1 MELPKIFNAVAAVV
15 LTIAFASCS
24 GDDSAKLM
32 MDAAEAVVWD
42 RPDSALSLLESV
54 NAMKL
59 KSKSSKARFSMLYAM
74 ALDRNGVDTADLSVI
89 DPAVRYY
96 ESHGSDADRMRTF
109 YYQGR
114 MYYNAGDFQAAI
126 KCLMCAREY
135 SVDSKGLVFKGLI
148 SSAISD
154 VYAQNNNL
162 TEKIRFCE
170 EAVGC
175 FAEAGD
181 ERRTWVTT
189 GRLASYYADR
199 RDWAKADSLYS
210 VFFSAPPQDT
220 LVLIEHLFNA
230 ARYCLLKPCP
240 DPALSIS
247 LFRKAV
253 AGHSARP
260 APVDYCAYAY
270 ASELAGYGKVAESI
284 FAQLDAAGCDP
295 EPLAV
300 WKYRT
305 LKHKGD
311 SAGALE
317 MLERSVASGDSAVI
331 ASLNQ
336 SVSQAQSDYFK
347 AKSELMEKDHKVLV
361 MSRWIAALVGLI
373 VLSSVVAVSLH
384 SRKKWAKRVMDVSAI
399 NEDVRRRLSEEQD
412 ASSHKD
418 RALENLRRKYVQTY
432 KMQYNQ
438 LNDLCREYL
447 ETEGSGKEK
456 DRIYAKVR
464 GIVSLIDGCNQKRL
478 ERMIDENL
486 DGIMR
491 KLHEDLPDATATDFR
506 FIALNIL
513 GFDAKTIARIM
524 GYAVQSVYTKRV
536 RLRARI
542 SALESE
548 NREFYLEFID

>member
-1 MELPKIFNAVAAVV
+1 MFNSVAAVV
-15 LTIAFASCS
+15 LTIAIAFCS
-24 GDDSAKLM
+24 GNDSSKL
-32 MDAAEAVVWD
+32 MDAAESVVWD

-126 KCLMCAREY
+126 KCLMRSREY
-135 SVDSKGLVFKGLI
+135 SVDSKDFVFKGLI
-148 SSAISD
+148 ASAASD

-170 EAVGC
+170 EAARC

-181 ERRTWVTT
+181 TRRAWITT

-199 RDWAKADSLYS
+199 KDWAKADSLYS
-210 VFFSAPPQDT
+210 VFFSSPPQDT
-220 LVLIEHLFNA
+220 LVLAEHLLNV
-230 ARYCLLKPCP
+230 ARYCLFKPEA
-240 DPALSIS
+240 DPSMSKS

-253 AGHSARP
+253 MEYSARP
-260 APVDYCAYAY
+260 APTDYCVYAY
-270 ASELAGYGKVAESI
+270 ASELSGEGKVAERV
-284 FAQLDAAGCDP
+284 FAQLEAAGCDP

-300 WKYRT
+300 WKYRV
-305 LKHKGD
+305 LKHRGD
-311 SAGALE
+311 SAGALR
-317 MLERSVASGDSAVI
+317 MLERAVACGDSAVI

-336 SVSQAQSDYFK
+336 SVSQAQSDYFM
-347 AKSELMEKDHKVLV
+347 AKSELMEKDRKVQV
-361 MSRWIAALVGLI
+361 MSRWIVALVGLI
-373 VLSSVVAVSLH
+373 AFAGVVAVSLYN
-384 SRKKWAKRVMDVSAI
+384 RKKWARRVMEVSAI
-399 NEDVRRRLSEEQD
+399 NEDVRRRLSNELD
-412 ASSHKD
+412 VSSRKD
-418 RALENLRRKYVQTY
+418 LALANLRRKYVQTY
-432 KMQYNQ
+432 KMQYSQ

-464 GIVSLIDGCNQKRL
+464 GIVSVIDGCNQKKL
-478 ERMIDENL
+478 ERMIDESL

-491 KLHEDLPDATATDFR
+491 KLHEDLPDASATDYR
-506 FIALNIL
+506 FITLNIL

-536 RLRARI
+536 RLRTRI
-542 SALESE
+542 SALDSA
-548 NREFYLEFID
+548 NKEFYLEFID

>member
-1 MELPKIFNAVAAVV
+1 MFNSVAAVV
-15 LTIAFASCS
+15 LTIAIAFCS
-24 GDDSAKLM
+24 GNDSAKLM
-32 MDAAEAVVWD
+32 DAAESVVWD

-126 KCLMCAREY
+126 KCLMRSREY
-135 SVDSKGLVFKGLI
+135 SVDSKDFVFKGLI
-148 SSAISD
+148 ASAASD

-170 EAVGC
+170 EAAGC

-181 ERRTWVTT
+181 TRRAWITT

-199 RDWAKADSLYS
+199 KDWAKADSLYS
-210 VFFSAPPQDT
+210 VFFSSPPQDT
-220 LVLIEHLFNA
+220 LVLAEHLLNV
-230 ARYCLLKPCP
+230 ARYCLFKPEA
-240 DPALSIS
+240 DPAMSKS
-247 LFRKAV
+247 LFRKAMKEY
-253 AGHSARP
+253 SARP
-260 APVDYCAYAY
+260 APTDYCVYAY
-270 ASELAGYGKVAESI
+270 ASELSGEGKVAEMV
-284 FAQLDAAGCDP
+284 FAQLEAAGCDP

-300 WKYRT
+300 WKYRV
-305 LKHKGD
+305 LKHRGD
-311 SAGALE
+311 PAGALE
-317 MLERSVASGDSAVI
+317 MLERAVTCGDSAVI

-347 AKSELMEKDHKVLV
+347 AKSELMEKDRKVQA
-361 MSRWIAALVGLI
+361 MSRWIVALVGLI
-373 VLSSVVAVSLH
+373 AFSGVVAVSLYN
-384 SRKKWAKRVMDVSAI
+384 RKKWARRVMDVSAI
-399 NEDVRRRLSEEQD
+399 NEDVKRRLSNELD

-418 RALENLRRKYVQTY
+418 LALANLRRKYVQTY
-432 KMQYNQ
+432 KMQYSQ

-464 GIVSLIDGCNQKRL
+464 GIVSVIDGCNQKKL
-478 ERMIDENL
+478 ERMIDESL

-491 KLHEDLPDATATDFR
+491 KLHEDLPDASVTDFR

-536 RLRARI
+536 RLRTRI
-542 SALESE
+542 SALDSA
-548 NREFYLEFID
+548 NKEFYLEFID

>member
-1 MELPKIFNAVAAVV
+1 MFNSVAAVV
-15 LTIAFASCS
+15 LTIAIAFCS
-24 GDDSAKLM
+24 GNDSAKLM
-32 MDAAEAVVWD
+32 DAAESVVWD

-114 MYYNAGDFQAAI
+114 MYYNAGDFQTAI
-126 KCLMCAREY
+126 KCLMRSREY
-135 SVDSKGLVFKGLI
+135 SVDSKDFVFKGLI
-148 SSAISD
+148 ASAASD

-170 EAVGC
+170 EASGC

-181 ERRTWVTT
+181 TRRAWITT

-199 RDWAKADSLYS
+199 KDWAKADSLYS
-210 VFFSAPPQDT
+210 IFFSSPPQDT
-220 LVLIEHLFNA
+220 LVLAEHLLNA
-230 ARYCLLKPCP
+230 ARYCLFKPGP
-240 DPALSIS
+240 DPAMSKS

-253 AGHSARP
+253 MEYSARP
-260 APVDYCAYAY
+260 TPTDYCVYAY
-270 ASELAGYGKVAESI
+270 ASELAGEGKVAERI

-300 WKYRT
+300 WKYRV
-305 LKHKGD
+305 LKHRGD
-311 SAGALE
+311 PAGALE
-317 MLERSVASGDSAVI
+317 MLERTVACGDSAVI

-347 AKSELMEKDHKVLV
+347 AKSELMEKDRKVQV
-361 MSRWIAALVGLI
+361 MSRWIAALVGLM
-373 VLSSVVAVSLH
+373 VFSSVVAIGLH
-384 SRKKWAKRVMDVSAI
+384 SRKKWARRVMDVSAI
-399 NEDVRRRLSEEQD
+399 NEDVRRRLSEEQA

-418 RALENLRRKYVQTY
+418 HALENLRRKYIQTY
-432 KMQYNQ
+432 KMQYSQ
-438 LNDLCREYL
+438 FNDLCRQYL

-464 GIVSLIDGCNQKRL
+464 GIVSVIDGCNQKRL

-536 RLRARI
+536 RLRTRI
-542 SALESE
+542 SALDSA
-548 NREFYLEFID
+548 NKEFYLEFID

>member
-1 MELPKIFNAVAAVV
+1 
-15 LTIAFASCS
+15 
-24 GDDSAKLM
+24 
-32 MDAAEAVVWD
+32 MDAAETVIWD

-59 KSKSSKARFSMLYAM
+59 KSKSSKARLSMLYAM
-74 ALDRNGVDTADLSVI
+74 ALDRNGVDTTDLSII

-96 ESHGSDADRMRTF
+96 ESHGSDGDRMRTF

-114 MYYNAGDFQAAI
+114 MYYNAGDFQAAV
-126 KCLMCAREY
+126 KSLMRAREY
-135 SVDSKGLVFKGLI
+135 SVDSKDFVFKGLI

-154 VYAQNNNL
+154 VYAQDNNL
-162 TEKIRFCE
+162 AEKVRFCE
-170 EAVGC
+170 EALGS

-181 ERRTWVTT
+181 ERRAWITT

-199 RDWAKADSLYS
+199 KEWTKADSLYS
-210 VFFSAPPQDT
+210 VFFSGPPLDT
-220 LVLIEHLFNA
+220 LVLTEHLFNA
-230 ARYCLLKPCP
+230 ARYCLFKPDH
-240 DPALSIS
+240 DPALSMR

-253 AGHSARP
+253 VEYSARP
-260 APVDYCAYAY
+260 ATADYCAYAY
-270 ASELAGYGKVAESI
+270 ASELAGDGKVAESV
-284 FAQLDAAGCDP
+284 FDRLDAAGCDQ
-295 EPLAV
+295 ESLAV
-300 WKYRT
+300 WKYRV
-305 LKHKGD
+305 LKHRGD

-336 SVSQAQSDYFK
+336 SVSQAQADYFK

-361 MSRWIAALVGLI
+361 MSRWIVALVGLI
-373 VLSSVVAVSLH
+373 AFSGVVAISLH
-384 SRKKWAKRVMDVSAI
+384 SRKKWAERVMDVSAI
-399 NEDVRRRLSEEQD
+399 NEDVKRRLSNELD

-418 RALENLRRKYVQTY
+418 LALANLRRKYVQTY
-432 KMQYNQ
+432 KMQYSQ

-456 DRIYAKVR
+456 DRIYSKVR
-464 GIVSLIDGCNQKRL
+464 GIVSVIDGCNQKKL

-491 KLHEDLPDATATDFR
+491 KLHEDLPDATANDFR

-513 GFDAKTIARIM
+513 GFDAKTIARVM

-542 SALESE
+542 SALDSE
-548 NREFYLEFID
+548 NKEFYLEFID

>member
-1 MELPKIFNAVAAVV
+1 MFNSVAAVV
-15 LTIAFASCS
+15 LTIAIAFCS
-24 GDDSAKLM
+24 GNDSAKLM
-32 MDAAEAVVWD
+32 DAAESVVWD

-54 NAMKL
+54 NALKL

-114 MYYNAGDFQAAI
+114 MYYNAGDFQTAI
-126 KCLMCAREY
+126 KCLMRSREY
-135 SVDSKGLVFKGLI
+135 SVDSKDFVFKGLI
-148 SSAISD
+148 ASAASD

-170 EAVGC
+170 EAAGC

-181 ERRTWVTT
+181 TRRAWITT

-199 RDWAKADSLYS
+199 KDWVKADSLYS
-210 VFFSAPPQDT
+210 VFFSSPPQDT
-220 LVLIEHLFNA
+220 MVLAEHLLNA
-230 ARYCLLKPCP
+230 ARYCLFRPGP
-240 DPALSIS
+240 DPAMSKS

-253 AGHSARP
+253 KEYSARP
-260 APVDYCAYAY
+260 APTDYCVYAY
-270 ASELAGYGKVAESI
+270 ASELSGEGKVAERV
-284 FAQLDAAGCDP
+284 FAQLEAVGCDP

-300 WKYRT
+300 WKYRV
-305 LKHKGD
+305 LKHRGD
-311 SAGALE
+311 PAGALE
-317 MLERSVASGDSAVI
+317 MLERSVACGDSAVI

-347 AKSELMEKDHKVLV
+347 AKSELMEKDHKVQV
-361 MSRWIAALVGLI
+361 MSRWIVALVGLI
-373 VLSSVVAVSLH
+373 AFSGVVAVSLYN
-384 SRKKWAKRVMDVSAI
+384 RKKWARRVMDVSAI
-399 NEDVRRRLSEEQD
+399 NEDVKRRLSNELA

-418 RALENLRRKYVQTY
+418 LALANLRRKYVQTY
-432 KMQYNQ
+432 KLQYSQ

-464 GIVSLIDGCNQKRL
+464 GIVSVIDGCNQKKL
-478 ERMIDENL
+478 ERMIDESL

-536 RLRARI
+536 RLRTRI
-542 SALESE
+542 SALDSA
-548 NREFYLEFID
+548 NKEFYLEFID